1 MSWFTCTVVEE
12 VESIWRI
19 NAKNKEEAFKKYNQ
33 RLNKPTKKITYIGH
47 GIQVKQDKPKTFK

>member
-1 MSWFTCTVVEE
+1 MAWFTFTVVEE
-12 VESIWRI
+12 VASIWRI

-47 GIQVKQDKPKTFK
+47 GIQVKHDKPKTFK